1 MMVYLYLVRDQW
13 PPKDPFWAGDF
24 FVDVHNPAGNGN
36 NEDENYD

>member
-24 FVDVHNPAGNGN
+24 FVGNGN
-36 NEDENYD
+36 DEDENYD